1 MKKTMAILCVAA
13 LLCGAVTA
21 CSHGSNSSSSTATP
35 VTEKLSLKVADISMS
50 DSFEDITDISRD
62 PVSGKL
68 LVFGQLAG
76 GSYAG
81 YVTTRT
87 FEEYEEFRFTPQE
100 DEQVKWAAMLRSGRK
115 AVLTLLD
122 GTTYIYVYGSD
133 NKQEKVID
141 CGEVLGED
149 DYATLIAS
157 EFDVIIEQSSMG
169 KRELTAV
176 SVTDCKVLGQ
186 VKLDEDMLVGVSAD
200 KDGVLTVVYGSP
212 NKTYTAHLDGAAL
225 TDKTECGKL
234 TSSAYSMCAGCG
246 DYSLVANFGTSLL
259 GLKDGEWVEL
269 STGMD
274 SDFQFY
280 ELQSLVMTAE
290 DELAAVQ
297 YGSARSKLVLLTA
310 QDISELKTK
319 ELVTI
324 VNWLPSSSL
333 GEFDDEIKAFNAL
346 SEDYRIEYKSY
357 HNEETHERD
366 YEHLRLDIISGDGP
380 DIIPFDSV
388 FTPDSFSS
396 GVFCD
401 LYEYIDDDPEL
412 SREDFIPNAREAF
425 ERDGKMF
432 MVTPTFWCFK
442 TVTAKA
448 GYAGVRENWS
458 FDDMITAY
466 NSKPEGMYFFDPAE
480 EESTR
485 DTLFNQ
491 TVMNNFFVDYDKA
504 KCWFDSPDYAKML
517 NFFNDNKIGL
527 TWEEYNNLRGD
538 FHYDDPTQD
547 VIKGKTFLEF
557 MRADCFGFRQLFEKV
572 RYYYG
577 DELVFVGY
585 PYDGKEKGSFLNLD
599 TCLGIVAN
607 SPHKDGAWSFLRYM
621 LSDDYYNDPINYE
634 KLPTIESRFD
644 AKAQQC
650 VDGFYDFP
658 YDENG
663 KIIDGDMIK
672 WDWEFPVYEFKDG
685 KAEIKERIKLKPFTQ
700 EECDYYKN
708 MIKNSKIMRYDNSII
723 DIVNEET
730 MSFFNNECT
739 AEECAKHIQNRASL
753 YLSERY
759 G

>member
-21 CSHGSNSSSSTATP
+21 CSNGGSSSSTATP
-35 VTEKLSLKVADISMS
+35 AAEKLSLKAADISMS
-50 DSFEDITDISRD
+50 NSFEDITDISRD

-176 SVTDCKVLGQ
+176 SVSDSKVLGS
-186 VKLDEDMLVGVSAD
+186 VKLDENMLIGVSAD
-200 KDGVLTVVYGSP
+200 KDGVLTLVYGSTD
-212 NKTYTAHLDGAAL
+212 KTYTAHIDGTEL
-225 TDKTECGKL
+225 VDKTECGKL

-246 DYSLVANFGTSLL
+246 DYSLVANLGSNLV
-259 GLKDGEWVEL
+259 GLKDSEWVEI
-269 STGMD
+269 STNMD
-274 SDFQFY
+274 SDLQFY
-280 ELQSLVMTAE
+280 ELQSMAMTAD
-290 DELAAVQ
+290 DEFAAVQ
-297 YGSARSKLVLLTA
+297 YGSAHSKLILLSA
-310 QDISELKTK
+310 QDISDLKTK

-324 VNWLPSSSL
+324 VNFLPSTSSS
-333 GEFDDEIKAFNAL
+333 GQFDEEIKAFNAL
-346 SEDYRIEYKSY
+346 SEDYRVVYKSY
-357 HNEETHERD
+357 YNEEAHERD

-380 DIIPFDSV
+380 DIIPFDTV
-388 FTPDSFSS
+388 FTPDSLSA
-396 GVFCD
+396 GTFCD
-401 LYEYIDDDPEL
+401 LYEYIDDDSDL
-412 SREDFIPNAREAF
+412 SRDDFIPNVRKAF
-425 ERDGKMF
+425 ERDGKMM
-432 MVTPTFWCFK
+432 MVTPTFWNYK
-442 TVTAKA
+442 TVTAKS
-448 GYAGVRENWS
+448 GYPGVSENWS
-458 FDDMITAY
+458 FDDMIAAY
-466 NSKPEGMYFFDPAE
+466 NAKPEGMYFFDPAE

-485 DTLFNQ
+485 DLLFDE
-491 TVMNNFFVDYDKA
+491 TVMSQFFVDYDNA
-504 KCWFDSPDYAKML
+504 ECWFDSPDYVKML

-527 TWEEYNNLRGD
+527 TWEEYNNLSGD

-547 VIKGKTFLEF
+547 VIKGKTFIEF
-557 MRADCFGFRQLFEKV
+557 MRADCYGFRQLFEKV

-585 PYDGKEKGSFLNLD
+585 PYDGKEKGSFIQLD

-607 SPHKDGAWSFLRYM
+607 SPHKDGAWSFLRYL
-621 LSDDYYNDPINYE
+621 LSDDYYNDPINYD
-634 KLPTIESRFD
+634 KFPTIESRFD

-650 VDGFYDFP
+650 VDGFYDFKQ
-658 YDENG
+658 DENG
-663 KIIDGDMIK
+663 HFLDGEMIK
-672 WDWEFPVYEFKDG
+672 WNWEYPVYEFKDG
-685 KAEIKERIKLKPFTQ
+685 KAESKERVKLAPFSQ

-739 AEECAKHIQNRASL
+739 AEECAKRIQNRAFI